1 MAGHDNCVQGRS
13 ISPHPQNHW
22 TPKINATK
30 TSRESNFLVVSAL
43 SIWGYNELFI
53 FLGAK
58 TLQKNSVS
66 IIAPLY
72 NEEGNVKPLI
82 DAVEA
87 ALANYALPW
96 ELLIVDDGSTD
107 STLEIMR
114 DCAEKAGPHVH
125 IVELQ
130 RNYGQ
135 TAAMQAGID
144 AAQGSLLVTLDGDLQ
159 NDPADIPAMIDDL
172 LARDLDLLQ
181 GWRKNRKDTLIM
193 RKIPSRIANK
203 LIRKVTGVDLHDYG
217 CSLKVYRASAMKN
230 VRLYGEMHRFI
241 PAWVVMSVAPKRI
254 GEIVVNHRE
263 RNSGE
268 SKYGISR
275 TFRVVLD
282 LLFVWFFM
290 KYRTRPGHFFG
301 SIGLF
306 VGALSTLLFMWLG
319 FDKLVLGNDIGGRPL
334 LMIAVLLMIG
344 SVQFLTTG
352 LLSELLTRIYFE
364 SSSKRSYETRKEA
377 DDMPRGWFKSEAE
390 K

>member
-1 MAGHDNCVQGRS
+1 M
-13 ISPHPQNHW
+13 
-22 TPKINATK
+22 
-30 TSRESNFLVVSAL
+30 
-43 SIWGYNELFI
+43 
-53 FLGAK
+53 
-58 TLQKNSVS
+58 QKNSVS

-82 DAVEA
+82 DAVEN
-87 ALANYALPW
+87 ALKDFSLPW
-96 ELLIVDDGSTD
+96 ELILVDDGSSD
-107 STLEIMR
+107 HTLSNMR
-114 DCAEKAGPHVH
+114 EYAAKVDGHLHV
-125 IVELQ
+125 IELQ

-135 TAAMQAGID
+135 TAAMQAGLD
-144 AAQGSLLVTLDGDLQ
+144 EARGTLLVTLDGDLQ
-159 NDPADIPAMIDDL
+159 NDPSDIPAMVHEL

-193 RKIPSRIANK
+193 RKVPSRIANK

-254 GEIVVNHRE
+254 GEMGVKHHE

-290 KYRTRPGHFFG
+290 KYRSRPGHFFG

-306 VGALSTLLFMWLG
+306 FGAIGSIILLWLG
-319 FDKLVLGNDIGGRPL
+319 MDKIILGNDIGGRPL
-334 LMIAVLLMIG
+334 LLLGILLVVASM
-344 SVQFLTTG
+344 QFLTTG
-352 LLSELLTRIYFE
+352 ILSELLTRVYFE
-364 SSSKRSYETRKEA
+364 SSDKKSYEIRRELSDKTNKRDWFVLDNKE
-377 DDMPRGWFKSEAE
+377 
-390 K
+390 